1 MQNENPQARR
11 PPNQDYTT
19 KARDLGRDVKDQ
31 ASQLAGSAAET
42 VKREAGNLTDSAR
55 ELASDAGEKMKAAVA
70 DQKTAGADYVGN
82 VAQMVRRASF
92 EFDHQMPQAGQ
103 YIRKAAE
110 QIDNVSF
117 ALRTRD
123 VTELMGEVQE
133 FARKQPAAFFGAAV
147 LAGFAAVRFF
157 KSAPERSNTTSYES
171 GRYDQPST
179 THQPGRY
186 DRM

>member
-11 PPNQDYTT
+11 PPNQDFTT

-31 ASQLAGSAAET
+31 ASQFADTAAET
-42 VKREAGNLTDSAR
+42 IKREAGNLTESAR
-55 ELASDAGEKMKAAVA
+55 DLASDAGEKMKAAVA
-70 DQKTAGADYVGN
+70 DQKNAGADYVGN
-82 VAQMVRRASF
+82 VAQIVRRASF

-110 QIDNVSF
+110 QMDNVSF

-123 VTELMGEVQE
+123 ASQLLGEVQD
-133 FARKQPAAFFGAAV
+133 FARRQPAAFFGAAV

-157 KSAPERSNTTSYES
+157 KSAPEKASNTF
-171 GRYDQPST
+171 DAD
-179 THQPGRY
+179 RY